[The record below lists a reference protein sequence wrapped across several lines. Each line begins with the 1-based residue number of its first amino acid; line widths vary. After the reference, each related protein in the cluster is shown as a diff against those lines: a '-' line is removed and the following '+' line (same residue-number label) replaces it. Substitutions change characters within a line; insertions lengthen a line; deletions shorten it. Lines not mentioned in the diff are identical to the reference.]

1 MGKKLWID
9 DHIITVYELAKQG
22 KKEAEMAKELGVS
35 LPTYHKWK
43 NGRPIFKEAI
53 KRGRNYYRLRDEQGM
68 LFSDF
73 LIQKLS
79 PDMQKQWN
87 KINRFS
93 KAKGGT
99 AKIDAILENKG
110 VPFRKSLFLKAW
122 FSRNWNISAALKLVG
137 LSRNTFEMWKRSD
150 PKFLELVEEIEW
162 CRDNFFEEQVMMQIK
177 GGDTSILKQVMASK
191 LAHRG
196 YANKS
201 EIDMNLTGGLTTKIV
216 SIDDLNM
223 TLEQKKELLQA
234 IRKIKKATKSDE
246 EEV

>member
-1 MGKKLWID
+1 MAKKLWID
-9 DHIITVYELAKQG
+9 DHIITVYELAKNG
-22 KKEAEMAKELGVS
+22 KKEAEMARTLGVS

-43 NGRPIFKEAI
+43 NSKPIFKSAI
-53 KRGRNYYRLRDEQGM
+53 KRGRNYYRRRDEQGM
-68 LFSDF
+68 IFSDF

-79 PDMQKQWN
+79 PDLQKYWN
-87 KINRFS
+87 KINKFS

-122 FSRNWNISAALKLVG
+122 FSRNWNISAAMKLVG
-137 LSRNTFEMWKRSD
+137 LSRNTYEMWKRSD
-150 PKFLELVEEIEW
+150 PKFLELVEEIKW
-162 CRDNFFEEQVMMQIK
+162 CQDNFFEEQVMMQVK
-177 GGDTSILKQVMASK
+177 AGDISILKEIMASR

-196 YANKS
+196 YGRKT

-246 EEV
+246 V